1 MRREGRQRGW
11 VRVYDR
17 ELVDPEGKRRAVH
30 AVEGPAVA
38 NGGFIRAPRKPTNQS
53 KSGGLRALG
62 RSGIA
67 QEEKEEEPQALPPTM
82 AARFGYYYST
92 GLQSPFKF
100 ESAMY
105 TTTRKWRSVRR
116 RQRASGEDRRARRG
130 ASSGTTRSRSTTST
144 RPTSSMGSSII
155 FMTSIRERSERR
167 CIVRSLCQ
175 QKDFCFCSSSST

>member
-17 ELVDPEGKRRAVH
+17 EMVDPEGKRRAVH

-38 NGGFIRAPRKPTNQS
+38 NGGFIRAPRRPTNQS

-67 QEEKEEEPQALPPTM
+67 QQEEEEEPQALPPTM
-82 AARFGYYYST
+82 AVRFGYYYST
-92 GLQSPFKF
+92 GWQSPFKF

-105 TTTRKWRSVRR
+105 NYKKVEIRPPTAARFGGRSSCKAGRKFRHDKVKKYYLDAADVLDG
-116 RQRASGEDRRARRG
+116 QLDY
-130 ASSGTTRSRSTTST
+130 
-144 RPTSSMGSSII
+144 
-155 FMTSIRERSERR
+155 
-167 CIVRSLCQ
+167 LH
-175 QKDFCFCSSSST
+175 DFDS